1 MARINIED
9 QLFTD
14 GRFIQLVNKHGNI
27 KAIGMMVMAYRLAQ
41 TYWVKNRSL
50 IPSEIFL
57 FNESFSDIVAVGL
70 AEKRDDKI
78 YVCGSKEQFDWVL
91 IRSENG
97 KKGGRPKTKSKPN
110 DNLNIT
116 KDEPKYNLSEPND
129 NPQSQSQSQSQSQ
142 VVVEDDHKKETE
154 EVWNQI
160 QYSFGYPRDLFD
172 EVVKDAYLIFLTQA
186 PETRKWKRFL
196 SHYFKNEKEKI
207 RLKLAELSNK
217 ESADNFSLEDWKN
230 DLFRN
235 GESNV

>member
-14 GRFIQLVNKHGNI
+14 GRFIQLANKHGNI

-41 TYWVKNRSL
+41 TYWLKDRSL
-50 IPSEIFL
+50 IPCDIFM
-57 FNESFSDIVAVGL
+57 FNESFDDIVAVGL
-70 AEKRDDKI
+70 AEKTGDKI
-78 YVCGSKEQFDWVL
+78 YVCGSREQFDWVL
-91 IRSENG
+91 IKTENG
-97 KKGGRPKTKSKPN
+97 KKGGRPKTKTKPN
-110 DNLNIT
+110 DNLNVTET
-116 KDEPKYNLSEPND
+116 KPNDKLTEPKR
-129 NPQSQSQSQSQSQ
+129 NPQSQSQSQTQSQ
-142 VVVEDDHKKETE
+142 VVVGDDHEKETE
-154 EVWNQI
+154 EVWNQV

-172 EVVKDAYLIFLTQA
+172 EVVKDAYLIFLTQD

-235 GESNV
+235 GESDV